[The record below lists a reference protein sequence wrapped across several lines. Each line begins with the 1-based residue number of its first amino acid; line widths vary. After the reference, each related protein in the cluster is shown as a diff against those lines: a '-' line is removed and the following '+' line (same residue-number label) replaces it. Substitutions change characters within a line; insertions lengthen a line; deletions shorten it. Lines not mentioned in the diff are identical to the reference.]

1 MKLKKWVQVLLLII
15 TIASMVYGLYA
26 FARIENSIEID
37 IFHSIAFILDIP
49 FVFLLSLVLESDYCT
64 IFKDL
69 DTKIG
74 KLLGE

>member
-49 FVFLLSLVLESDYCT
+49 FVFLLTLVLESDYCT
-64 IFKDL
+64 IFNEL
-69 DTKIG
+69 EC
-74 KLLGE
+74 KLAKLFGE